1 MEVYEELY
9 KDLEPENIKDA
20 DVICFYTMTSNAPRA
35 YELAKIFQKEY
46 KKRVIIGGMH
56 ASAVPEEAIKYA
68 DQVVIGEA
76 ENIIVDVIEGNAKG
90 KIVNSPPVEDLDS
103 IPFPDYS
110 ILKTPCK
117 VANLMTSEVALLNV
131 YFALLLG
138 YFIHRYRTQTM

>member
-1 MEVYEELY
+1 MAFIECGSMEASNLQRPLILGRILKEAGHEVEVYEELY

-90 KIVNSPPVEDLDS
+90 KIVNSSPVEDLDS

-110 ILKTPCK
+110 ILKP
-117 VANLMTSEVALLNV
+117 L
-131 YFALLLG
+131 
-138 YFIHRYRTQTM
+138 